1 MKLQVLTFIAECDRV
16 RKLLRSCKTRSRIL
30 QREDFHIECPAFSLS
45 SAPWAGIIL
54 KKVTIKDHKRKRAES
69 GGDSISGE
77 AIRCEMCLPDALY
90 SIGYLRKI

>member
-54 KKVTIKDHKRKRAES
+54 KKVTISLGLSAHKKMFPQTQCCSGKRECAV
-69 GGDSISGE
+69 GLQPFP
-77 AIRCEMCLPDALY
+77 RFRL
-90 SIGYLRKI
+90 KQ